1 MEIWQQFGISGVI
14 IGALAAYIIR
24 IEKRHAKE
32 RKEWMEIEERERKE
46 SRDMHKQHFD
56 RLGQISDDSGK
67 VLRENTS
74 VIAALN
80 KLIETLRK

>member
-1 MEIWQQFGISGVI
+1 MEVWTQFGIYGVI

-56 RLGQISDDSGK
+56 RIGEISSESNK

-74 VIAALN
+74 IIAALN